1 MKTYAVTIG
10 FDDVTAERLQR
21 VIDETAAVTGNDYMI
36 SVGIGAHVTIGS
48 FYSDN
53 EDLIAGY
60 AEEFVKSVKPAEITF
75 KSIGSFFPYVVFA
88 SPEKDDILSAYNKA
102 LTELLLERFSPAD
115 GGNYLPEKWV
125 PHCTLACKLNEE
137 QNRAAMT
144 AANKLALPLTGRI
157 TCIGLAECD
166 PYKEVRRWKI

>member
-60 AEEFVKSVKPAEITF
+60 AEEFV
-75 KSIGSFFPYVVFA
+75 
-88 SPEKDDILSAYNKA
+88 
-102 LTELLLERFSPAD
+102 
-115 GGNYLPEKWV
+115 
-125 PHCTLACKLNEE
+125 
-137 QNRAAMT
+137 
-144 AANKLALPLTGRI
+144 
-157 TCIGLAECD
+157 
-166 PYKEVRRWKI
+166 